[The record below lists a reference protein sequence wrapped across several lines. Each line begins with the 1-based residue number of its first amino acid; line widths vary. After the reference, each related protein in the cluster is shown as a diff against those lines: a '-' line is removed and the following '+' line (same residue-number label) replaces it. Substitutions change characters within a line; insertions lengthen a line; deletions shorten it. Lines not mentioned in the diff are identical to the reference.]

1 MIKKDLDELPALE
14 CDEEEITEGNVI
26 KMLTANKSLTRFTLL
41 LLAQKEN
48 WMSLLQTKNLNQKNS
63 VFILSR

>member
-14 CDEEEITEGNVI
+14 CDEEEITEENVI

>member
-41 LLAQKEN
+41 LAQKKTGCHSCK
-48 WMSLLQTKNLNQKNS
+48 WK
-63 VFILSR
+63 I

>member
-41 LLAQKEN
+41 LAQKKN
-48 WMSLLQTKNLNQKNS
+48 WMPLLQMKNLNQKNS

>member
-14 CDEEEITEGNVI
+14 CDEEEITEETVI

>member
-26 KMLTANKSLTRFTLL
+26 KMLTTNKSLTRFTLL
-41 LLAQKEN
+41 LAQKKKLDVTLANEK
-48 WMSLLQTKNLNQKNS
+48 SKSEK
-63 VFILSR
+63 